1 MSVIISISCRMLLFF
16 AFSWMRIIVF
26 TKNGLHCWSHTS
38 HPLCHISHLLCH
50 SHMVYL
56 ICHMSH
62 LLCPMS
68 YLLCHLITS
77 YVICHI
83 FYVACHRRWSPS
95 NATDRCHLISHF
107 HLKHYL
113 EILLV
118 ILALSNLQS
127 VLFMKINLNVKKQH
141 P

>member
-16 AFSWMRIIVF
+16 AFSWKRIIVF

-38 HPLCHISHLLCH
+38 HLLCHISHLLCH

-68 YLLCHLITS
+68 YLLCHLLTS
-77 YVICHI
+77 YVI
-83 FYVACHRRWSPS
+83 FYVACHRRWS
-95 NATDRCHLISHF
+95 HYISHF

-118 ILALSNLQS
+118 ILTLSNLQS
-127 VLFMKINLNVKKQH
+127 ILFMKINLNVKKQH